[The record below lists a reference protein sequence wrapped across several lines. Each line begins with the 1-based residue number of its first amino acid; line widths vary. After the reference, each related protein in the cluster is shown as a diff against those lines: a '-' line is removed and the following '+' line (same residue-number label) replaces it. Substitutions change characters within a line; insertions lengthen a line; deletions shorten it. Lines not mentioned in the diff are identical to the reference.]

1 VPRTSA
7 SPRLGRP
14 PSTSSVDTKR
24 RILDTARAAFATRG
38 YEASTNRTLGTEA
51 GITAGALYHYFGSKF
66 DLYLAVHQDVQER
79 VYKRFND
86 AVAAETTFRDQIDAV
101 LDTAHRM
108 NIEDPTLA
116 QFLGSVRV
124 DMRRHPELDEALR
137 HSAEARQSFFD
148 RMVEVG
154 EQTGELDPADRQQ
167 VRGVLLTILIGLTDA
182 VSENPVRH
190 RNAIDGI
197 KALIDGK
204 LIRSL

>member
-1 VPRTSA
+1 MPRTPVT
-7 SPRLGRP
+7 PRLGRP
-14 PSTSSVDTKR
+14 PSTNSADTKR

-38 YEASTNRTLGTEA
+38 YEASTNRTLGADA

-79 VYKRFND
+79 VYERFND
-86 AVAAETTFRDQIDAV
+86 AVANGRTFRDMVEAV

-108 NIEDPTLA
+108 NLEDPTLA

-124 DMRRHPELDEALR
+124 DMRRHPELHDALR
-137 HSAEARQSFFD
+137 HTAEARQSFLE
-148 RMVEVG
+148 RMIAVG
-154 EQTGELDPADRQQ
+154 ERTGELDSADRQQ
-167 VRGVLLTILIGLTDA
+167 VRAVLLTILIGLTDA

-197 KALIDGK
+197 KALVDGK
-204 LIRSL
+204 LVRPV